1 MASPKPYWVSEES
14 LKSEVCV
21 CLCVFP
27 FFFFFFLEDFYL
39 WTQLPSHMHL
49 ARLGE
54 LLFSS
59 VCSSDIKNVCQIHTH
74 THTHKHALSQ
84 CEAGKMD
91 FIPSSIECAAISTAL
106 SWMYTLW
113 AGVSS
118 RDVLWLSNLIMKE
131 VDYEEVAI
139 KPNRSNISIHWGY
152 NIIFDWQFHC
162 ALIYNLSF

>member
-1 MASPKPYWVSEES
+1 M
-14 LKSEVCV
+14 

-74 THTHKHALSQ
+74 THISMLFLSVRQ
-84 CEAGKMD
+84 GKWTSYHLLLSAQLYLLHFLECIHYGLEYLQEMFSD
-91 FIPSSIECAAISTAL
+91 FQI
-106 SWMYTLW
+106 
-113 AGVSS
+113 
-118 RDVLWLSNLIMKE
+118 
-131 VDYEEVAI
+131 
-139 KPNRSNISIHWGY
+139 
-152 NIIFDWQFHC
+152 
-162 ALIYNLSF
+162 